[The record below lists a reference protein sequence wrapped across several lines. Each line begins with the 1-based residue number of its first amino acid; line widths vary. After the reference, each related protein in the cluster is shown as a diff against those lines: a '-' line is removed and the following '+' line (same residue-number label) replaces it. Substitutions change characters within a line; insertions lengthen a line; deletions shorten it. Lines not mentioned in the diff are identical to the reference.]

1 MARPLFAVI
10 YTRSCVVHPPSSHH
24 YVPLGWSQ
32 CTLCPPWY
40 RQSLHRAPATLTAQ
54 NMTAH
59 CVPFIFSRI
68 NSSNIS
74 QILYTPLLYFMPTV
88 DIFLARLRY
97 EKGHDKGI
105 LTVNKDWYYFVNSQ
119 QYAFHYKIFSRLL

>member
-1 MARPLFAVI
+1 
-10 YTRSCVVHPPSSHH
+10 
-24 YVPLGWSQ
+24 
-32 CTLCPPWY
+32 
-40 RQSLHRAPATLTAQ
+40 
-54 NMTAH
+54 
-59 CVPFIFSRI
+59 
-68 NSSNIS
+68 
-74 QILYTPLLYFMPTV
+74 MPTV